1 MKELRQHPRLL
12 HRASVNLTFTSGHT
26 ISTHTIDMSHGGL
39 FIACTDHPEVQEGD
53 ILNIIVNGIQNPV
66 ARDIKIIRVEPGKG
80 FGIEFVES

>member
-1 MKELRQHPRLL
+1 
-12 HRASVNLTFTSGHT
+12 
-26 ISTHTIDMSHGGL
+26 MSHGGL